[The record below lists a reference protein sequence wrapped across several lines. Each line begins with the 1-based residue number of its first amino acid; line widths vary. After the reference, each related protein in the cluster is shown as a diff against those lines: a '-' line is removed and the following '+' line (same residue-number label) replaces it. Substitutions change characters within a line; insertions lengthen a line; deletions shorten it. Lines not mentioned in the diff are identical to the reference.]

1 MSDQPVIIKKISWAE
16 LCPWTVIFRT
26 LPIAAS
32 VTVLALAIVG
42 VLAASFTWWLSENMF
57 IGEELGQDAALAEI
71 VRSNTSPF
79 RSVFMES
86 KSEQNSLSFLGA
98 RLSGPRAVFN
108 QIKRPAAYIF
118 ANKVKPSGSGG
129 GNVRL
134 GGWGFGYFLFGT
146 VCSMAVWSFIGLA
159 IARVCL
165 LRLTRNETIG
175 IDDAFDFAFDHWL
188 ASFGGVGIPLAAAL
202 ALCVPASIFG
212 LLMTFDFGAA
222 VVSLLWPLVLVIGA
236 AMAILLLGLT
246 YAWPLIVSSA
256 ACEGQ
261 NSFDAMT
268 RAFAYVFQ
276 RPLHCLGYAIVAM
289 LFGGFCWLIV
299 ANLSASTID
308 LSYWSTS
315 WGANIGSGGNNARID
330 VLQGVTTDAE
340 TSSMLGFAQSTMGFW
355 NGMIRTI
362 AAAFLYGLF
371 WCMASAVYL
380 LLRKDV
386 DDTEMDEIYIVDERR
401 TYELPPLKSDESGVP
416 QVQKPQPAE
425 ESEDDTET
433 QETE

>member
-1 MSDQPVIIKKISWAE
+1 MSDQPVIVKKISWAE
-16 LCPWTVIFRT
+16 LCPWTIIFRT
-26 LPIAAS
+26 LPVAAS

-42 VLAASFTWWLSENMF
+42 VLAASFTWWLSETMF
-57 IGEELGQDAALAEI
+57 VGEDLGKDAAMMEV
-71 VRSNTSPF
+71 VRNNTSPY
-79 RSVFMES
+79 RSVFIDS
-86 KSEQNSLSFLGA
+86 NSDQNALNILGA
-98 RLSGPRAVFN
+98 KLSGPRAVFN

-118 ANKVKPSGSGG
+118 SSKVKPSAAGG
-129 GNVRL
+129 NNVRL
-134 GGWGFGYFLFGT
+134 GASGFWYFLFGT
-146 VCSMAVWSFIGLA
+146 FCSMAIWSFIGLA

-188 ASFGGVGIPLAAAL
+188 ASFGGVSIPILAAL
-202 ALCVPASIFG
+202 ALCIPAGLLG

-222 VVSLLWPLVLVIGA
+222 VVSLLWPLVLALSA
-236 AMAILLLGLT
+236 AMALLLLGLT

-268 RAFAYVFQ
+268 RSFAYVFQ
-276 RPLHCLGYAIVAM
+276 RPLHCLGYAVVAM

-299 ANLSASTID
+299 ANLSGSIIE

-315 WGANIGSGGNNARID
+315 WGANRAVGDLPRIE
-330 VLQGVTTDAE
+330 VLQGLVSDTE
-340 TSSMLGFAQSTMGFW
+340 TSSETMLSFSQNTIGFW
-355 NGMIRTI
+355 NGLVRTI
-362 AAAFLYGLF
+362 AASFLYGLF

-386 DDTEMDEIYIVDERR
+386 DDTEMDEIYIVDEKR

-416 QVQKPQPAE
+416 QVQTPTPV
-425 ESEDDTET
+425 EDAGTED
-433 QETE
+433 ETDST

>member
-1 MSDQPVIIKKISWAE
+1 MSDQPVIVKQVSWAE
-16 LCPWTVIFRT
+16 LCPWTIIFRT

-32 VTVLALAIVG
+32 VTTLALAIVG
-42 VLAASFTWWLSENMF
+42 VLAASFTWWLSENLF
-57 IGEELGQDAALAEI
+57 VHGELEQDAAMAEV
-71 VRSNTSPF
+71 VRMNTSPY
-79 RSVFMES
+79 RSVFIDS
-86 KSEQNSLSFLGA
+86 QTDQNSLSVLGA

-118 ANKVKPSGSGG
+118 TSKIEPTAAGGS
-129 GNVRL
+129 NVRL
-134 GGWGFGYFLFGT
+134 GAYGFWYFLFGT
-146 VCSMAVWSFIGLA
+146 VCSIAVWSFIGLA

-188 ASFGGVGIPLAAAL
+188 ASFGGVGIPLVATF
-202 ALCVPASIFG
+202 ALCIPASIFG

-222 VVSLLWPLVLVIGA
+222 FVSLIWPVVLLIGA
-236 AMAILLLGLT
+236 AISVLLLGLT
-246 YAWPLIVSSA
+246 YAWPLVVSSA

-268 RAFAYVFQ
+268 RAYAYVFQ

-299 ANLSASTID
+299 ANLCGSVID
-308 LSYWSTS
+308 LSYWATS
-315 WGANIGSGGNNARID
+315 WGANVASGENVRIEVIQGAVSD
-330 VLQGVTTDAE
+330 VE
-340 TSSMLGFAQSTMGFW
+340 TSSTLSFAQSTMAFW
-355 NGMIRTI
+355 NGLIRTI
-362 AAAFLYGLF
+362 AASFLYGLF

-416 QVQKPQPAE
+416 QVQTPKPVE
-425 ESEDDTET
+425 ETG
-433 QETE
+433 ETEGSESS